1 MVDSSPSDAELERAA
16 QRLRDGGVVAIP
28 TETVYGLAAN
38 ALDPAA
44 VARVFS
50 IKQRPSFDPLIVH
63 VASSAKA
70 RELAREWPEV
80 AARLAGAFWP
90 GPLTL
95 VLKKREIIPDLV
107 TAGLASFAV
116 RVPDHPLAL
125 ALLGKLDFPL
135 AAPSANPFGKVSPTT
150 ARHVRDSLG
159 DAVDLVLDGGPC
171 RTGVE
176 STVVSLVDPER
187 PTLLRPGGTSIEE
200 IERVIAPVRLVRRD
214 SGAIDDSAAPAPGM
228 ATSHY
233 ATRTPLV
240 LTSSLAGRSG
250 PSLGARVG
258 WLGLGLPDEP
268 GYSIIESL
276 GEPDDLVGAATRL
289 FAAMRRLDEAKLDV
303 IVAQPPPEVG
313 LGVAIADRLR
323 RASRSAAG

>member
-1 MVDSSPSDAELERAA
+1 MADSSPSDADLERAA
-16 QRLRDGGVVAIP
+16 QRLREGGVVAIP

-38 ALDPAA
+38 ALDEAS
-44 VARVFS
+44 VARVFA

-63 VASSAKA
+63 VSSEAQA

-80 AARLAGAFWP
+80 AARLARAFWP

-95 VLKKREIIPDLV
+95 VLKKRDRIPDLV
-107 TAGLASFAV
+107 TAGLPTFAV
-116 RVPDHPLAL
+116 RVPDHPVAL
-125 ALLGKLDFPL
+125 ALLRRIDFPL

-159 DAVDLVLDGGPC
+159 DAVDLVLDGGAC

-176 STVVSLVDPER
+176 STVVSLVDPDR
-187 PTLLRPGGTSIEE
+187 PTLLRPGGAPIEE
-200 IERVIAPVRLVRRD
+200 IARVIAPLLLARAD
-214 SGAIDDSAAPAPGM
+214 SGAIDDAAAPSPGM

-233 ATRTPLV
+233 ATHTPLV
-240 LTSSLAGRSG
+240 LTSALAGRSG
-250 PSLGARVG
+250 PSLGERVG
-258 WLGLGLPDEP
+258 WLGLGLPEEP
-268 GYSIIESL
+268 GYAIVESL
-276 GEPDDLVGAATRL
+276 GEPDDLPGAAARL

-313 LGVAIADRLR
+313 LGIAIGDRLR
-323 RASRSAAG
+323 RASRGTAH